1 MCRTCFSTVPSA
13 EPELAGDAR
22 VRATL
27 GHQRQH
33 LALARREIR
42 ERVIAPP
49 SLDQCLHEPWI
60 DDGSACRDPLQRVD
74 EFVHVQN
81 ATLEQVSDP
90 IARRKELC
98 RLLDLDMCREH
109 EDARLRKLVA
119 DRLCRYEPFRRVG
132 GRHPNVDDDELG
144 LVLAHELEE
153 LVRVAGLADHP
164 KTRPL
169 EHARD
174 ALTEKDVVVGH
185 HDTTRVVRGRID
197 RPSTLRGPAC
207 RPHTRCP
214 PVRRDTFANGV
225 IGPVAG

>member
-1 MCRTCFSTVPSA
+1 MPV
-13 EPELAGDAR
+13 
-22 VRATL
+22 
-27 GHQRQH
+27 
-33 LALARREIR
+33 
-42 ERVIAPP
+42 
-49 SLDQCLHEPWI
+49 
-60 DDGSACRDPLQRVD
+60 
-74 EFVHVQN
+74 
-81 ATLEQVSDP
+81 
-90 IARRKELC
+90 
-98 RLLDLDMCREH
+98 
-109 EDARLRKLVA
+109 RKLVA

-185 HDTTRVVRGRID
+185 HDPTRVVRGRID

-207 RPHTRCP
+207 RPHTCCP
-214 PVRRDTFANGV
+214 LVRRDRSLAVAEVAAAADSTQTISGSADAWIPAAPRRSVCERRPELTYHAKREWARSSFGNTEAAPTWKTFPRPRCSRV
-225 IGPVAG
+225 RS

>member
-1 MCRTCFSTVPSA
+1 MPV
-13 EPELAGDAR
+13 
-22 VRATL
+22 
-27 GHQRQH
+27 
-33 LALARREIR
+33 
-42 ERVIAPP
+42 
-49 SLDQCLHEPWI
+49 
-60 DDGSACRDPLQRVD
+60 
-74 EFVHVQN
+74 
-81 ATLEQVSDP
+81 
-90 IARRKELC
+90 
-98 RLLDLDMCREH
+98 
-109 EDARLRKLVA
+109 RKLVA

-185 HDTTRVVRGRID
+185 HDPTRVVRGRID

-207 RPHTRCP
+207 RPHTCCP
-214 PVRRDTFANGV
+214 LCGGIDLSPSPRSLRLRTQRRQSADRPMPGYPPRHDDRFVNDAQN
-225 IGPVAG
+225 